1 MTKNID
7 YQSLVDPVGGIVRR
21 AGKLILDLQNETL
34 QIEQKSDANYVTQ
47 IDFAVQ
53 TYVLDK
59 LKELTPTFAVIAE
72 ESDVNQYSLEQP
84 TWILDPVDG
93 TTNLMRHYH
102 HSAVSLALA
111 VRGILTLGF
120 VYNPYTEELFE
131 AVANQG
137 ARLNGQKI
145 IVSTRSLLSDSLI
158 GFGTTPYAREQAHST
173 FLLLEQVFL
182 RSLEIRRSGSAALDL
197 AYVACGRL
205 DGFFELCLQP
215 WDYAAGGLILQEAGG
230 HITNWQ
236 GTAPSLRHGDS
247 ILATNGHIHAGL
259 HNLIERIVP
268 SDGNNQVG
276 V

>member
-1 MTKNID
+1 MTRNID
-7 YQSLVDPVGGIVRR
+7 YQVLAEPVGQIVRQ
-21 AGKLILDLQNETL
+21 AGRLILDQQDGTL
-34 QIEQKSDANYVTQ
+34 QIEQKSAANYVTQ

-53 TYVLDK
+53 AFVLDR

-93 TTNLMRHYH
+93 TTNLMRNYH

-111 VRGILTLGF
+111 VRGFLTLGF
-120 VYNPYTEELFE
+120 VYNPYTDELFE
-131 AVANQG
+131 AVVNQG
-137 ARLNGQKI
+137 ALLNGQAI
-145 IVSTRSLLSDSLI
+145 AASTRSLLSDSLI

-173 FLLLEQVFL
+173 FLLLERVFL
-182 RSLEIRRSGSAALDL
+182 QSLEIRRSGSAALDL

-230 HITNWQ
+230 RITNWQ
-236 GTAPSLRHGDS
+236 GSAPSLRHGDS

-259 HNLIERIVP
+259 LDLIGRTVP
-268 SDGNNQVG
+268 SDDKNQVG